1 MGIENL
7 IPLAIKLFNK
17 LGKSKR
23 LKAINT
29 LDMLVESG
37 DVGKIRKLPRKVSD
51 GTRSLVAKGTLKDE
65 VTQVLDDVGFE
76 RIDATIS
83 GPLGKKYNTEAGIKI
98 IKDTQKKTLQS
109 KRDRID
115 AGETLAPEEMD
126 YQTKIYFYM
135 TPEQRKARRMT
146 DKAFQDRRA
155 KIAKELGIP
164 ITHLERNPTIAQHMD
179 WMRADKK
186 LGKNTPIKDLQAMY
200 GKPGVT
206 YDDVMINKYNLQEA
220 LVEGSPDSIVDLL
233 YSLGARDGQLAS
245 SVGHGMPIHEAIKL
259 KNKIAPWMTD
269 VEFVQMLNN
278 PKSIRSE
285 LNLINTQKRPTE
297 RMLWIDE
304 KGGDPNAWYGWEKK
318 DLKEMDAI
326 FKDAQ
331 VRSQFF
337 TPEGELTSIG
347 MQGYDIDPKKLRWW
361 INKMAD
367 EDPFKGGD
375 KLRLLPDKKI
385 LKSMYDLPDYS
396 SGGLVKL
403 LNKLKLTKKQRDLIM
418 KTAYSPHRKPVTGPK
433 ALREKRIKDKLAKV
447 GATKKW
453 RYVKADDV
461 KPRKRRTKQ
470 RPFAAGGI
478 VSLYVR

>member
-1 MGIENL
+1 MSVLDVVKVKNL
-7 IPLAIKLFNK
+7 VTKFKRIHGND
-17 LGKSKR
+17 R
-23 LKAINT
+23 LKIIQS
-29 LDMLVESG
+29 LDEVIGSDLRKPDGRLKSG
-37 DVGKIRKLPRKVSD
+37 VSKVLKKNNLKPVSNKISGSISKTEWTPELRIKQRKLQEKN
-51 GTRSLVAKGTLKDE
+51 LK
-65 VTQVLDDVGFE
+65 
-76 RIDATIS
+76 
-83 GPLGKKYNTEAGIKI
+83 
-98 IKDTQKKTLQS
+98 S

-115 AGETLAPEEMD
+115 AGEKLAPEEMD

-135 TPEQRKARRMT
+135 TPKQRIARRMT

-155 KIAKELGIP
+155 KIAKALDIP
-164 ITHLERNPTIAQHMD
+164 QTDLERNATIAQHMD
-179 WMRADKK
+179 WMRTDKA

-220 LVEGSPDSIVDLL
+220 LIEGSPDSIVDLL
-233 YSLGARDGQLAS
+233 YSQGVRGGQLAS

-297 RMLWIDE
+297 RMTWQPDF
-304 KGGDPNAWYGWEKK
+304 AWEKK
-318 DLKEMDAI
+318 SLKEMDEI
-326 FKDAQ
+326 YKNAQ
-331 VRSQFF
+331 VRGQFF

-375 KLRLLPDKKI
+375 QLRLLPNKKI
-385 LKSMYDLPDYS
+385 LKSMYDLPD
-396 SGGLVKL
+396 
-403 LNKLKLTKKQRDLIM
+403 
-418 KTAYSPHRKPVTGPK
+418 
-433 ALREKRIKDKLAKV
+433 
-447 GATKKW
+447 
-453 RYVKADDV
+453 
-461 KPRKRRTKQ
+461 
-470 RPFAAGGI
+470 
-478 VSLYVR
+478 

>member
-1 MGIENL
+1 MSIL
-7 IPLAIKLFNK
+7 KIAKVRDLVTKF
-17 LGKSKR
+17 KR
-23 LKAINT
+23 IHGN
-29 LDMLVESG
+29 D
-37 DVGKIRKLPRKVSD
+37 R
-51 GTRSLVAKGTLKDE
+51 
-65 VTQVLDDVGFE
+65 
-76 RIDATIS
+76 
-83 GPLGKKYNTEAGIKI
+83 IKI
-98 IKDTQKKTLQS
+98 IQSLDEVIGSDLRKPSGKLKSSVTRVLEKKKVSKIPDETSGAMSKTEWTPELKIKQGKIQEKKLKS

-115 AGETLAPEEMD
+115 AGEKLAPDEMD
-126 YQTKIYFYM
+126 FQTKMYFYM
-135 TPEQRKARRMT
+135 TPKQRIARRMT
-146 DKAFQDRRA
+146 DKAFRDRRA

-164 ITHLERNPTIAQHMD
+164 QTHLERNATIAQHMD
-179 WMRADKK
+179 WMRSDKK
-186 LGKNTPIKDLQAMY
+186 LGYNTPIKDLQAMY

-220 LVEGSPDSIVDLL
+220 LIEGSPDSIVDLL
-233 YSLGARDGQLAS
+233 YSYGVRGGQLAS

-297 RMLWIDE
+297 RMTWQPDF
-304 KGGDPNAWYGWEKK
+304 AWEKK
-318 DLKEMDAI
+318 SLKEMDEI
-326 FKDAQ
+326 YKNAQ
-331 VRSQFF
+331 VRGQFF

-375 KLRLLPDKKI
+375 QLRLLPNKKI
-385 LKSMYDLPDYS
+385 LKSMYDLPNYS

-418 KTAYSPHRKPVTGPK
+418 KTAYSPKRKPSTGPK
-433 ALREKRIKDKLAKV
+433 LTRERRVEKKIRDLYGKEKRWK
-447 GATKKW
+447 
-453 RYVKADDV
+453 YVKSTV
-461 KPRKRRTKQ
+461 PGPRIKKS
-470 RPFAAGGI
+470 AGGI
-478 VSLYVR
+478 LSHYVR